1 MNKTIDTDQIKAILA
16 DIVNNNDDKAT
27 LTGLNLMIKLV
38 QNIV

>member
-38 QNIV
+38 LNIV